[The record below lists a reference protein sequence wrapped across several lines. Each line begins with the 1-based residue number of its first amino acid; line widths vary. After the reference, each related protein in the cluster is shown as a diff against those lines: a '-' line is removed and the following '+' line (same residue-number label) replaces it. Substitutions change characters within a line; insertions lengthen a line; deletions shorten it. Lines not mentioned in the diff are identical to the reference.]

1 MANQKVQIKKTVY
14 SNVGL
19 SKIVDREF
27 RAFANP
33 IPVQDTDTVGELFRL
48 YDKLY
53 LDIPVNG
60 ESDSHEYLI
69 TRSSEL
75 VDVDID
81 NEAIQPLLDEIS
93 ELRQQL
99 LEANIEITKLNTN
112 LANGGN

>member
-1 MANQKVQIKKTVY
+1 MANQEVQIKKTVY
-14 SNVGL
+14 NNESL
-19 SKIVDREF
+19 SKIVDR
-27 RAFANP
+27 AFKTFGETVP
-33 IPVQDTDTVGELFRL
+33 EQDTDTVEEFFRL

-60 ESDSHEYLI
+60 DSNSHEYLI
-69 TRSSEL
+69 TKSSEL

-99 LEANIEITKLNTN
+99 LEANIEITNLTTN
-112 LANGGN
+112 SANGGN